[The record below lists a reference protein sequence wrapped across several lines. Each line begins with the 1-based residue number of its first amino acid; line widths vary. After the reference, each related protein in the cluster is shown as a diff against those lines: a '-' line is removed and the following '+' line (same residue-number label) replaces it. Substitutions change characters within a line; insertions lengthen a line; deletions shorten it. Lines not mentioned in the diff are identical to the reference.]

1 MSKKQYTGI
10 QKFKV
15 ALEAC
20 KEDLTIAEISSK
32 HGVAPS
38 AVSKWKKQ
46 LKDHGSQIFEHAYK
60 APDKQLEFER
70 DNLLKKVGQL
80 SMEADYLKKVYE
92 SI

>member
-15 ALEAC
+15 AMDAC
-20 KEDLTIAEISSK
+20 KGDLTIAEISAKYS
-32 HGVAPS
+32 VAPS
-38 AVSKWKKQ
+38 VISKWKKQ
-46 LKDHGSQIFEHAYK
+46 LKDHGSQIFEQGYK
-60 APDKQLEFER
+60 SPDKQLELER

-80 SMEADYLKKVYE
+80 SMETEYLKKVYE